1 MKYIWFI
8 IFLILPI
15 VGVFYTAWRVWH
27 LLPFAI
33 ATKWVAVGILVVWFC
48 TIFIT
53 DALYEKAYG
62 PLQKGN
68 TQYYISSGMGI
79 WGGKFRIG
87 TQSEYVVLTIEH
99 ISKLH
104 TDFYK
109 IIESFQPLIHLR

>member
-1 MKYIWFI
+1 MKYIWLI
-8 IFLILPI
+8 IFWGLPI
-15 VGVFYTAWRVWH
+15 VGIVYTAWRVWH

-33 ATKWVAVGILVVWFC
+33 ATK
-48 TIFIT
+48 
-53 DALYEKAYG
+53 
-62 PLQKGN
+62 

-99 ISKLH
+99 ISKLR
-104 TDFYK
+104 TDSYK